1 MKSTLYI
8 FLTIIFFSYA
18 SCVDTSTNIIKD
30 IHIGLH
36 NNNQLRI
43 QIDATNNKLS
53 KARELLLS
61 GDLDADDYRII
72 KSESEKTINRLEV
85 KLTATA
91 TDTSHI
97 APLWDKAISTMS
109 QLDVLYEKGTVI
121 QKRKVVSSMFP
132 EKLTFDGFQYRTQRV
147 NEAINLISLIDNK
160 LKGIKKGTSHSI
172 SDLSQEVTPQGLEP
186 WTH

>member
-1 MKSTLYI
+1 MGSPM
-8 FLTIIFFSYA
+8 
-18 SCVDTSTNIIKD
+18 
-30 IHIGLH
+30 
-36 NNNQLRI
+36 I
-43 QIDATNNKLS
+43 QS
-53 KARELLLS
+53 
-61 GDLDADDYRII
+61 
-72 KSESEKTINRLEV
+72 
-85 KLTATA
+85 
-91 TDTSHI
+91 DTSHI

-172 SDLSQEVTPQGLEP
+172 SDLSQEVTPLRLELR
-186 WTH
+186 THILRVCCSTN